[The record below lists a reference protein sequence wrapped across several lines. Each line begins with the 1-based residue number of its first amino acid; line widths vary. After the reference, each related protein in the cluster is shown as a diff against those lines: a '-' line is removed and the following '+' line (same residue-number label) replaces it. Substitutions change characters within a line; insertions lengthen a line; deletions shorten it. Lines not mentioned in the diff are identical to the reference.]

1 MTDELRRAIAEEPS
15 LRGLSR
21 ATGINVATL
30 SRFARGLS
38 SMPLDKADTLAA
50 YFGLRIVRDR

>member
-1 MTDELRRAIAEEPS
+1 MTEALRQAIAEEPS

-38 SMPLDKADTLAA
+38 SLPLDKADTLAA
-50 YFGLRIVRDR
+50 YFRIRVLRER